1 MSNLTLPL
9 ISGVDIP
16 VIEIQANIHQPRIIE
31 IAYMGEE
38 EFFSAVQFLCITK
51 NKFEENPQIVA
62 MSNLEL
68 LFSVLN
74 NSEKKKEK
82 KNNLMNLL
90 TILFP
95 DYQPLFSVNSILLK
109 PRDNSGKI
117 VLIDNNTFDILQPIF
132 KEMFCVNLLAKDS
145 YNPASKR
152 AQEIANKMMQ
162 GRAKVAA
169 QKGEIGTSTL
179 ARYISLLSIGIS
191 MSLNE
196 ILNLTIFQLYDLVER
211 YMLYVKW
218 DLDIKTRLAGGTP
231 KDEDKEGWMKNIH

>member
-1 MSNLTLPL
+1 
-9 ISGVDIP
+9 
-16 VIEIQANIHQPRIIE
+16 
-31 IAYMGEE
+31 
-38 EFFSAVQFLCITK
+38 
-51 NKFEENPQIVA
+51 
-62 MSNLEL
+62 
-68 LFSVLN
+68 
-74 NSEKKKEK
+74 
-82 KNNLMNLL
+82 
-90 TILFP
+90 
-95 DYQPLFSVNSILLK
+95 
-109 PRDNSGKI
+109 
-117 VLIDNNTFDILQPIF
+117 
-132 KEMFCVNLLAKDS
+132 MFCVNLLAKDS
-145 YNPASKR
+145 YNPASKK